1 MKLPE
6 KWQKV
11 NMLFNE
17 AFGECVL
24 FLFKKLKQIFGQFNK
39 NQHQRISFKF
49 WFFQLSAIVG
59 KTFHLY
65 ELYCLH
71 Q

>member
-39 NQHQRISFKF
+39 N
-49 WFFQLSAIVG
+49 
-59 KTFHLY
+59 
-65 ELYCLH
+65 
-71 Q
+71 